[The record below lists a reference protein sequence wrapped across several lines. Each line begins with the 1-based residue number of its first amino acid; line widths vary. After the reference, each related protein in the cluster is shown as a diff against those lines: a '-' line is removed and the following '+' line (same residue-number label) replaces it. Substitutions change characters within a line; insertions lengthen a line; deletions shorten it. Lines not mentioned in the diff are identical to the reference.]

1 MKASE
6 FAEFFDF
13 EINYVEN
20 KDITPVLD
28 EVFAW
33 GIDKEDVASFTGYE
47 VYDTQNVFRSRY
59 IEKIEYL
66 TECFDTMLNDS
77 IFDDFNE
84 YLESIGIPEVDN
96 VDDILK
102 LLNENPKIKEHYGE
116 GFHEL
121 ISAFVNP
128 KLIEDDIKPQ
138 IEKPKKVCDKEM

>member
-13 EINYVEN
+13 EIDYVEN
-20 KDITPVLD
+20 KDITPVLN

-33 GIDKEDVASFTGYE
+33 GIDEEDAASFTGYE
-47 VYDTQNVFRSRY
+47 VYDNQGVLSSRY
-59 IEKIEYL
+59 IEKIEDL
-66 TECFDTMLNDS
+66 TECFDSMLNDS

-96 VDDILK
+96 IDDILK
-102 LLNENPKIKEHYGE
+102 LLNENPKIKEHYSGD
-116 GFHEL
+116 FYEL

-138 IEKPKKVCDKEM
+138 IEKQRNACDKEM